1 VFQLRQ
7 QVLTLVR
14 LERLEN
20 LQASERSKRV
30 FVVVIGAGSRR
41 FGLAVDKLMGEEELV
56 IKALEDQLV
65 TSPLVSGASILGDGT
80 IVLILNIPAVVSHLA
95 RIQPVGATA

>member
-1 VFQLRQ
+1 
-7 QVLTLVR
+7 VR